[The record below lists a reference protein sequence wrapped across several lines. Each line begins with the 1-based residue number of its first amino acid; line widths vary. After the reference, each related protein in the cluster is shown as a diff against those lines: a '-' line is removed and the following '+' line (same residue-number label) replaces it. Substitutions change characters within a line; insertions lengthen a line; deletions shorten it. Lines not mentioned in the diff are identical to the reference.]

1 MSVGKYIRKKMSY
14 SIRIWFRRHSYKIVW
29 FIMGWLV
36 TSGLRDIAMGNYIGG
51 LMSLGFAYLNYIL
64 NE

>member
-1 MSVGKYIRKKMSY
+1 MSY